1 MSRTP
6 HQDGSAFF
14 EAVHRAIDHGAP
26 LAELS
31 ASETFNGA
39 AQHVAVLLAD
49 AVDAFRRRSFGTST
63 FIAITALE
71 EAAKAEVLGF
81 RVRPRLGESKHV
93 RDPMRD
99 HRQKHL
105 IAVRPT
111 TFMGRLPEL
120 LGLDTCARL
129 QKEAEVGGLVELR
142 ERALYVHADE
152 RGVTTP
158 ASTITGQRAREIL
171 LLALECADDI
181 LVGWAESSF
190 ELGNRFEVW
199 IGELAGRCASNDERS

>member
-14 EAVHRAIDHGAP
+14 EAVQRAIDHGAP

-111 TFMGRLPEL
+111 TAGYPSSSVLTPVPAYRRKPKSAVWWSCVRGRFMSMLMSG
-120 LGLDTCARL
+120 A
-129 QKEAEVGGLVELR
+129 
-142 ERALYVHADE
+142 
-152 RGVTTP
+152 
-158 ASTITGQRAREIL
+158 
-171 LLALECADDI
+171 
-181 LVGWAESSF
+181 
-190 ELGNRFEVW
+190 
-199 IGELAGRCASNDERS
+199 